1 MNGKRILLIENFSS
15 DFYKARLP
23 LAKYLI
29 SKGWDVYAL
38 IPNDEY
44 VELIKKSG
52 IKVIGYDLN
61 RKNKGI
67 RQLIKLIGIY
77 RSVIR
82 KYDID
87 IIHSFRFQ
95 PNLLNVLANFFN
107 SRKVF
112 LHVTGL
118 GIAFSNFSFS
128 YLLLRFASQFIFQ
141 IKLLRA
147 NKIIFQNDDD
157 VNNIMLAR
165 FYTKKVVVINGSGV
179 DTNEFSRELFD
190 KVSLRR
196 QMSFLDGDKIFIC
209 ITRLIWEKGIDE
221 LTTAFQN
228 IEESYRKN
236 TKLLIVGWPDKDN
249 PRHVDDLYIDKFKNN
264 DVISF
269 LGKRNNISELL
280 AISDVFI
287 YPSYYREGVPRGILE
302 ALSMGLPIITTD
314 MPGCK
319 LTVKQEKNGYL
330 ISPKSSE
337 AIGGIVMKILKD
349 NRLNEMG
356 CESRIM
362 AVNYF
367 SNTIIFSEIENLYS
381 II

>member
-1 MNGKRILLIENFSS
+1 MNEKRILLIENFSS

-29 SKGWDVYAL
+29 LKGWDVYAL

-44 VELIKKSG
+44 VELIKNNG

-67 RQLIKLIGIY
+67 GQLVKLIRIY
-77 RSVIR
+77 RTVI
-82 KYDID
+82 KEYNIN

-107 SRKVF
+107 KRTVL

-128 YLLLRFASQFIFQ
+128 YLILRFVSQLVFQ
-141 IKLLRA
+141 VKLVRA

-157 VNNIMLAR
+157 IKNILFAR
-165 FYTKKVVVINGSGV
+165 FYTNKVMVINGSGV
-179 DTNEFSRELFD
+179 NTSEFRKELFD
-190 KVSLRR
+190 RASLRKR
-196 QMSFLDGDKIFIC
+196 MRISDNDKIFIC
-209 ITRLIWEKGIDE
+209 VTRLIWEKGIDE
-221 LTTAFQN
+221 LTSAFKN
-228 IEESYRKN
+228 LEEPYRRN
-236 TKLLIVGWPDKDN
+236 TRLLIVGWPDKDN
-249 PRHVDDLYIDKFKNN
+249 PRHVDDAYIDRFKNS

-269 LGKRNNISELL
+269 LGKREDIPELL

-287 YPSYYREGVPRGILE
+287 YPSYYREGIPRGILE

-319 LTVKQEKNGYL
+319 LTVAQEKNGYL

-337 AIGGIVMKILKD
+337 AISNTVIKILKN
-349 NRLNEMG
+349 NRLTEMG
-356 CESRIM
+356 YESRTM
-362 AVNYF
+362 AIDYF
-367 SNTIIFSEIENLYS
+367 SNTVIFSEIENLYS
-381 II
+381 